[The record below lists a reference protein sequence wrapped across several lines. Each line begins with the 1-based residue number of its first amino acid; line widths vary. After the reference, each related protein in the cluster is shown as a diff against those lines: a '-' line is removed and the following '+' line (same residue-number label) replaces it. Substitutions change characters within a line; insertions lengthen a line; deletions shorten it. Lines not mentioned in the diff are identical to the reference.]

1 MPSDLYF
8 AQLPVGEMQNF
19 AYLIGSHSTREC
31 LLVDPAWAV
40 DALIDQAER
49 DGLRITGA
57 LVTHYHQDH
66 VGGRIFNMEI
76 EGLAR
81 LADVI
86 LIDAPPIT
94 LYPDARAI
102 APLVDGVIL
111 VVEADSTPVSVAARA
126 TEILRESG
134 ANILGVVLNKTR
146 QYIPERFSALIG

>member
-1 MPSDLYF
+1 MSTMLAPGLSWIDLRF
-8 AQLPVGEMQNF
+8 LGRPHAIATGVVSGGGTL
-19 AYLIGSHSTREC
+19 A
-31 LLVDPAWAV
+31 LVDPGPTSC
-40 DALIDQAER
+40 LETLELGLQAQ
-49 DGLRITGA
+49 GL
-57 LVTHYHQDH
+57 
-66 VGGRIFNMEI
+66 
-76 EGLAR
+76 R
-81 LADVI
+81 LADVT